1 MMRFVPPAGVP
12 LKMTRVLRALRIAVS
27 SNGRLEACL
36 PSVAAILKVKH
47 VFGASSGRAALWVI
61 LKSLQ
66 SLKPERDVVAIPAYT
81 CFSVAASIVRA
92 GLKIHP
98 IEINPQTLDFDFS
111 QMDLLSDKKLL
122 CVIPSNL
129 FGFQSDLSRVTQIA
143 RSRGAFVLD
152 DAAQALGATLDGE
165 FAGTLGDVGFYSLG
179 RGKAVS
185 TMKGGLIVTNSDEIA
200 RAIQLKM
207 NTLGHPS
214 LGSGASLFSQMLTY
228 SLFLRPRLYW
238 VPNSMPFLQLG
249 VTEFDPG
256 FPTEEL
262 HSLSRALL
270 PGLFDELQEFNEIRQ
285 ANAKAI
291 MKGIGDNPRF
301 WFPKPALDTQPTY
314 VRLPIVARDKIM
326 RDQAVNRLRYAG
338 IGASAFY
345 PSAICDIPGIAS
357 HIATGDFHCP
367 HAEVL
372 SETLL
377 TLPVNPY
384 VNSQDIERMVGIL
397 NTL

>member
-1 MMRFVPPAGVP
+1 MRFVPPAGVP
-12 LKMTRVLRALRIAVS
+12 LKMTHVLRALRIAVS

-36 PSVAAILKVKH
+36 PSVAAILKVKY
-47 VFGASSGRAALWVI
+47 VFGVSSGRAALWVI

-98 IEINPQTLDFDFS
+98 IEIDPQTLDFDFS

-200 RAIQLKM
+200 RAVQLESERTRASLIGIGRFIILA
-207 NTLGHPS
+207 NAHLLRLLATASL
-214 LGSGASLFSQMLTY
+214 LGSEFHAISAIGCDGVQSGVPYRGTT
-228 SLFLRPRLYW
+228 FLIP
-238 VPNSMPFLQLG
+238 
-249 VTEFDPG
+249 
-256 FPTEEL
+256 
-262 HSLSRALL
+262 
-270 PGLFDELQEFNEIRQ
+270 
-285 ANAKAI
+285 
-291 MKGIGDNPRF
+291 
-301 WFPKPALDTQPTY
+301 
-314 VRLPIVARDKIM
+314 
-326 RDQAVNRLRYAG
+326 
-338 IGASAFY
+338 SAFARTFRRTAGVQRNSSSECKGHHE
-345 PSAICDIPGIAS
+345 SA
-357 HIATGDFHCP
+357 
-367 HAEVL
+367 
-372 SETLL
+372 
-377 TLPVNPY
+377 
-384 VNSQDIERMVGIL
+384 RR
-397 NTL
+397 

>member
-1 MMRFVPPAGVP
+1 MIRFVPPAGVP
-12 LKMTRVLRALRIAVS
+12 LKLTRVLRALRIAIS

-36 PSVAAILKVKH
+36 PSVAALLKVKH
-47 VFGASSGRAALWVI
+47 LFGVSSGRAALWVI

-98 IEINPQTLDFDFS
+98 IEIDPQTLDFDFS
-111 QMDLLSDKKLL
+111 QIGLLPDKKLL

-129 FGFQSDLSRVTQIA
+129 FGFQTDLSRVTKMA

-152 DAAQALGATLDGE
+152 DAAQALGATLNGE

-185 TMKGGLIVTNSDEIA
+185 TMNGGLIVTNSDEIA
-200 RAIQLKM
+200 RAVQLEVK
-207 NTLGHPS
+207 TLQHPS
-214 LGSGASLFSQMLTY
+214 LGSGASLLSQMLIY
-228 SLFLRPRLYW
+228 SVFLRPRLYW

-249 VTEFDPG
+249 VTEFKPE

-270 PGLFDELQEFNEIRQ
+270 PGLFDELREFNEIRQ
-285 ANAKAI
+285 ANAQSI
-291 MKGIGDNPRF
+291 MKALGDNPRF
-301 WFPKPALDTQPTY
+301 WFPKPAMGTQPTY
-314 VRLPIVARDKIM
+314 VRLPIVAQDKTT
-326 RDQAVNRLRYAG
+326 RDQAVKRLRYAG
-338 IGASAFY
+338 IGASASY

-357 HIATGDFHCP
+357 HMTTGHFHCP

-397 NTL
+397 NIL